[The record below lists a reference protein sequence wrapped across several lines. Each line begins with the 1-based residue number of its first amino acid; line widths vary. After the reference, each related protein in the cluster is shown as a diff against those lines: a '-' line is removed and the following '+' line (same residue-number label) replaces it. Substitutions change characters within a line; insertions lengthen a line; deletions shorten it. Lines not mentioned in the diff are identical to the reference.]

1 MTARFDMMPWLSPEA
16 AAAFKAVARRRIL
29 KAGQVIY
36 MQDDPGSEMYRVVS
50 GHVRLTTRH
59 PDGKEAVFLLFVPDD
74 CFGVSSLVDDGNRPQ
89 TAECLSDVELDAV
102 DLMAFERLRIDH
114 ASFVDALLRLLARQ
128 MRIVSAHYARSSI
141 LSLSAR
147 VALRLIELSEVDNE
161 GRENLLSVHLPQ
173 SELAAM
179 TGASR
184 QSVNATLQ
192 QLQRNGVIR
201 IENRRIVIADLPALT
216 KIAE

>member
-1 MTARFDMMPWLSPEA
+1 MMPWLDPEA
-16 AAAFKAVARRRIL
+16 ASAFKAVARPRNL
-29 KAGQVIY
+29 KAGQTIY

-59 PDGKEAVFLLFVPDD
+59 PDGKEAVFLRFVPDD
-74 CFGVSSLVDDGNRPQ
+74 CFGVSSLVDDGMRPQ
-89 TAECLSDVELDAV
+89 TAECLSDVQLDV
-102 DLMAFERLRIDH
+102 IDRRDFEMLRNNH
-114 ASFVDALLRLLARQ
+114 RSFVDALLRLLARQ

-147 VALRLIELSEVDNE
+147 IALRLIELAEFDSRARD
-161 GRENLLSVHLPQ
+161 NLLAVHLPQ

-184 QSVNATLQ
+184 QSVNPILQ
-192 QLQRNGVIR
+192 QLQRSGLIR
-201 IENRRIVIADLPALT
+201 IENRRIIITDLPALT
-216 KIAE
+216 RAAE